1 MSSSREGPAVARN
14 GRSTPVLPPGYGARR
29 GLNWSIV
36 GFLYT
41 SFYMCRYNISI
52 ANKPMSDELGFS
64 KGDMGDILAGF
75 FYAYAFGQVLNG
87 LFTDRLGGK
96 KAMLIGAA
104 GTILTNILVGA
115 ASFWGMLWLFILLRS
130 IDGYSQSFGSPGF
143 IKINASWF
151 SQNERGTFAGVFGF
165 MINLGRVAIN
175 QLGPALLAGFVFVG
189 LWQIPPLHWRWLF
202 WVPAGIAAVVAV
214 TLALVVKDTPEEAG
228 FHGVYKGESDHD
240 EDPHGSLKDVFLQI
254 VTNKYVWIM
263 AAAYSCTGA
272 VRQTVDQW
280 FPRYMQDVH
289 KINLDSGLFLV
300 VGFLIPFV
308 ASAGSFISGV
318 ISDHV
323 FGGRRAPVAAGIYC
337 IEILVIV
344 LASRAEGGADCHGV
358 CDGRVHRQ
366 LDALPA
372 GPGGGDGHRRAQG
385 GGVCLGLH
393 QLVPIP
399 RGRAGHATARAV
411 ARSHRVHLLFLLH
424 DSVGHHRR
432 HAHVQHGEAEK
443 PAEGRPPGAP
453 GVAVKAVRGR
463 CGARLR
469 GVCGRGRGGRV
480 RRRVCRPAPEFPR
493 CRSRPC
499 RGQRSSGPARR
510 C

>member
-1 MSSSREGPAVARN
+1 MSSSRGGPAAENN
-14 GRSTPVLPPGYGARR
+14 GRTTPVLPPGYGARR

-104 GTILTNILVGA
+104 GTIVTNLLVGA

-143 IKINASWF
+143 IKINAAWF

-240 EDPHGSLKDVFLQI
+240 EDPHGSLRDVFLQI

-272 VRQTVDQW
+272 VRQTIDQW

-318 ISDHV
+318 VSDKV

-337 IEILVIV
+337 IEILVIL
-344 LASRAEGGADCHGV
+344 LASRAEGA
-358 CDGRVHRQ
+358 
-366 LDALPA
+366 
-372 GPGGGDGHRRAQG
+372 
-385 GGVCLGLH
+385 
-393 QLVPIP
+393 VPI
-399 RGRAGHATARAV
+399 ATAFVLVAFTANSTHSLLGPAAAMDIGGRKAAGFASGCINSFQYLGAGLAMQLLGRLLDRTGYTYFFHFMIPWAIIGAV
-411 ARSHRVHLLFLLH
+411 LMFSMAKQRNLR
-424 DSVGHHRR
+424 
-432 HAHVQHGEAEK
+432 K
-443 PAEGRPPGAP
+443 PAHRAP
-453 GVAVKAVRGR
+453 AA
-463 CGARLR
+463 
-469 GVCGRGRGGRV
+469 
-480 RRRVCRPAPEFPR
+480 
-493 CRSRPC
+493 
-499 RGQRSSGPARR
+499 
-510 C
+510 

>member
-1 MSSSREGPAVARN
+1 MSSSHADLPLAEKRKSG
-14 GRSTPVLPPGYGARR
+14 PVLPPGYGARR

-52 ANKPMSDELGFS
+52 ANKPLSDEFGFS

-87 LFTDRLGGK
+87 LITDRLGGK
-96 KAMLIGAA
+96 KAILIGAA
-104 GTILTNILVGA
+104 GTVVMNLAFGA
-115 ASFWGMLWLFILLRS
+115 ASFAGMLWLFILLRA
-130 IDGYSQSFGSPGF
+130 IDGYSQSFGAPGF

-151 SQNERGTFAGVFGF
+151 SQTERGTFAGVFGF

-202 WVPAGIAAVVAV
+202 WVPAGIATVVGIV
-214 TLALVVKDTPEEAG
+214 LAFAVKDTPEEAG
-228 FHGVYKGESDHD
+228 FHGIYKGESDHD
-240 EDPHGSLKDVFLQI
+240 GDPHGNLKDVFLQI

-272 VRQTVDQW
+272 VRQTIDQW

-308 ASAGSFISGV
+308 ASAGSFISGI
-318 ISDHV
+318 ISDYL

-337 IEILVIV
+337 LEILVI
-344 LASRAEGGADCHGV
+344 LAASRAEGAVPIAAAFVMVAFTANSTHSLLGPAAAMDIGGRKAAGFASGCINSFQYIGSGIAMQLLGRLLDRTGYTYFFYFMIPWAIIGAV
-358 CDGRVHRQ
+358 LMFSMAKQRNLRKE
-366 LDALPA
+366 ARPA
-372 GPGGGDGHRRAQG
+372 GG
-385 GGVCLGLH
+385 
-393 QLVPIP
+393 
-399 RGRAGHATARAV
+399 
-411 ARSHRVHLLFLLH
+411 
-424 DSVGHHRR
+424 
-432 HAHVQHGEAEK
+432 
-443 PAEGRPPGAP
+443 
-453 GVAVKAVRGR
+453 
-463 CGARLR
+463 
-469 GVCGRGRGGRV
+469 
-480 RRRVCRPAPEFPR
+480 
-493 CRSRPC
+493 
-499 RGQRSSGPARR
+499 
-510 C
+510 